1 MRDKLLKEIL
11 SDKDLMEKYG
21 LREKDIKEL
30 STTPSG
36 PFTKKIVEVLATIIN
51 ENANNLSDRQIYGRI
66 KMIHKI

>member
-21 LREKDIKEL
+21 IREKEINEL
-30 STTPSG
+30 STTPKG
-36 PFTKKIVEVLATIIN
+36 PFSKKIVEILAAIIN
-51 ENANNLSDRQIYGRI
+51 DNANSMSPRQIYNRI